1 MELFENDET
10 VRKSPTE
17 VKRTRSA
24 RGDGG
29 DEKESTVGE
38 RAVGTRRPKG
48 GGQKSRCTDTAGTT
62 EARPP
67 ADIRPAG
74 GTRSVDPM
82 PARGRATSASQVAP
96 DTSRESPI
104 DVDEQQDVEMVPR
117 HDDRPMGEQ
126 GLQNP
131 FERGDG
137 SKDDQRVSRR
147 RGYGPA
153 PLRVSEPSTW
163 QRWPDVQPAA
173 PVNDECPQERAVES
187 LIQSEWGQRW
197 LDKISQG
204 LRLIGNLRD
213 LLTDES
219 VSCSSKG
226 GG

>member
-1 MELFENDET
+1 
-10 VRKSPTE
+10 
-17 VKRTRSA
+17 
-24 RGDGG
+24 
-29 DEKESTVGE
+29 
-38 RAVGTRRPKG
+38 
-48 GGQKSRCTDTAGTT
+48 
-62 EARPP
+62 
-67 ADIRPAG
+67 
-74 GTRSVDPM
+74 
-82 PARGRATSASQVAP
+82 
-96 DTSRESPI
+96 
-104 DVDEQQDVEMVPR
+104 
-117 HDDRPMGEQ
+117 MGEQ

-137 SKDDQRVSRR
+137 SKDDQSVSRR
-147 RGYGPA
+147 RGYGLA

-187 LIQSEWGQRW
+187 LILSEWGQRW

-219 VSCSSKG
+219 VFCSSKG